1 MPKVKTPEWV
11 KDAIFYQI
19 FPDRFAKSDKSI
31 KPNNLEP
38 WDTPPT
44 VFGYKGGDL
53 WGVIDHLDHIQGLGV
68 NAIYFTPIFQS
79 PSNHRYHTHDYYL
92 VDPLLGGN
100 EAFRALLDAV
110 HQRGMKLV
118 LDGVFNHASRG
129 NFFFNDILENEAGSA
144 WYDWFIVHDPHE
156 IGASAYD
163 KNREAGYEG
172 WVGLKALPK
181 WNTDNP
187 QVREYL
193 MQIGEYWIREGIDG
207 WRLDVPFCVTSPGF
221 WHEFRQR
228 VKAIN
233 PEAYIVGEVW
243 WDSRN
248 YLMGDQFDG
257 VMNYLITE
265 SLISFAGQH
274 HIQYPV
280 VKGLDYDPHAI
291 SGEHFAYK
299 LGKVLNMY
307 DWEVAQTQ
315 LNLLDSHDTPRL
327 ITIVNGDKPSVRL
340 ATTLLM
346 TLPGAPS
353 IYYGDEIGLPGGKDP
368 DCRRTFPWDHP
379 EQWDQDA
386 LAYHKELIALRNNY
400 RALRRGRLHELHY
413 GALTFAFARV
423 LDQEQVMIAVNAGE
437 DEQTIAIEAK
447 SLFKNGQKLEGVF
460 GSVKGQTCG
469 FEKGALTI
477 TLPPR
482 EVAVLVHS
490 GKK

>member
-1 MPKVKTPEWV
+1 MPRVNTPEWV
-11 KDAIFYQI
+11 KDAVFYQI
-19 FPDRFAKSDKSI
+19 FPDRFAKSDKVL
-31 KPNNLEP
+31 KPTNLET
-38 WDTPPT
+38 WDTPPS
-44 VFGYKGGDL
+44 VYGYKGGDL
-53 WGVIDHLDHIQGLGV
+53 WGVVEHLDHIQDLGV
-68 NAIYFTPIFQS
+68 TAVYFTPIFQS
-79 PSNHRYHTHDYYL
+79 ACNHRYHTHDYYQ

-100 EAFRALLDAV
+100 QAFYALRDAL
-110 HQRGMKLV
+110 HKRGMKLV

-129 NFFFNDILENEAGSA
+129 NFFFNDILENEDKSA
-144 WYDWFIVHDPHE
+144 WYDWFIVEEPRD

-163 KNREAGYEG
+163 KNRVAGYEG
-172 WVGLKALPK
+172 WFGLKGLPK

-193 MQIGEYWIREGIDG
+193 MQVGEHWMREGIDG

-228 VKAIN
+228 MKAIN

-243 WDSRN
+243 WDSRS

-265 SLISFAGQH
+265 ILISFAGQH

-299 LGKVLNMY
+299 LHKVLHMY
-307 DWEVAQTQ
+307 DWEVAQAQ

-327 ITIVNGDKPSVRL
+327 ITIAGGDQATVRL

-346 TLPGAPS
+346 TIPGAPS

-368 DCRRTFPWDHP
+368 DCRRTIPWDQP
-379 EQWDQDA
+379 EQWDQTA
-386 LAYHKELIALRNNY
+386 LAYHKELIALRKQHK
-400 RALRRGRLHELHY
+400 ALRRGKYHEVHH
-413 GALTFAFARV
+413 GDLTFAFARIHEK
-423 LDQEQVMIAVNAGE
+423 EQALIAVNAGE
-437 DEQTIAIEAK
+437 AEQTIMLESK
-447 SLFKNGQKLEGVF
+447 SLFEDGQALEGVF
-460 GSVKGQTCG
+460 GCCKGQTFK
-469 FEKGALTI
+469 FENGKLEI
-477 TLPPR
+477 KLPPR
-482 EVAVLVHS
+482 EAAILA
-490 GKK
+490 GK